1 MARLGQISPEL
12 LGDAPTADTDYIS
25 EGSGDEQAQ
34 VLQAECSVYLE
45 QQQEPSVV
53 CQPQHDNQDGVTTA
67 SHDLLEIIKNLQAEV
82 NANKMLL
89 LQFRTEAGKNMTRQ
103 AASHSNASNIQ
114 RDGIASNDDASNVD
128 MRIEYHRVRKRE
140 ELSHKALSSTVIESN
155 DQLTVL
161 LEYIKVEVEA
171 LEKAQ
176 LSEVGNRDKRER
188 DGKETKITRAAGN
201 ATAVGL
207 YAVEQAKQKQCI
219 FCKRTNHDTK
229 ECKDKTVGI
238 ELRKKILRSKGSCF
252 SGRHITAMC
261 DGKANQKQGGE
272 QEQHTETAT
281 LSTMVHRV
289 NNEIYLQTAKA
300 VLISG
305 EIKVLSR
312 IIMDNGSQCTY
323 VTERLAKHLKLP
335 VVGTERTR
343 IVAFGQ
349 TDKQSRATQ
358 FKRTII
364 NVKSQYSDETVEIY
378 ATIVPNICEDV
389 LPVPRLNKQSNK
401 NMAES
406 IVAQEKLIP
415 GINLL
420 IGQDNYWKFNNNN
433 RELLAGNLV
442 AVETFFG
449 WTIQGHYGEG
459 QGESRCVLNIL
470 EHREAFDIEQFW
482 NLESIGISSY
492 SEPQAAVQAAEI
504 RHIDGRYSVLLP
516 WKLPKDN
523 LHDNKQNAKN
533 RLSSLGNKLLK
544 NSDKLE
550 EYDAGIR
557 ELLSSGVAE
566 AAPVL
571 GETQKA
577 YYMPHH
583 PVYRLDKATTK
594 VRIVFDASAS
604 EHGASSLND
613 HLSPGINLLT
623 DLTAVLIR
631 FRCHRIAIVADIEKA
646 FLQISI
652 DESDRDYHRFFWYA
666 SVASIGTLYPKIAEY
681 RMTRVTFGVTC
692 SPFLLTST
700 IQQHL
705 QMQDPAHAAICQ
717 KLQDSFYVDDL
728 VTSVATLRDAED
740 LYYQS
745 KIIMQ
750 GASFN
755 LRKWNSN
762 DAELKRKFKET
773 DVNLAR
779 VQKVLGVQWDT
790 ITDELSV
797 DIKPIITYVQS
808 LRPTKRNVLRAMAR
822 IYDPLGILGPFTIN
836 IKILLQKIWKEHL
849 EWDATLST
857 RLSDEFMA
865 WREDMALLEDFSLQ
879 RCMVSGNMA
888 DLELHIFADASPAAY
903 GAVAYLREVGMNGEI
918 QIKFVCS
925 KNRVSPI
932 KESSGATLPKLELTA
947 AVVASRLAQYL
958 KKELKLGV
966 SSTYMW
972 SDSSIVLN
980 WISGCGQPM
989 SSIKSKVAEINKLTN
1004 IYEWRHCQGNCN
1016 PADLLTRGITAK
1028 RLLGSELWKRG
1039 PKWLELTIHEWPT
1052 INTILNC
1059 RRQLIKNVL
1068 GRCVVCR
1075 RLHGKSASEPWTTL
1089 PTNRLTTSKAFETTG
1104 LDFAGPLYI
1113 ATEEGPSNRKVYIM
1127 LFTCAAIR
1135 GVHLELVADMT
1146 VESCIGALRK
1156 FVARRGPVKTII
1168 SDNAKTFKR
1177 ASLEL
1182 QKLEKLMENSKIQ
1195 QYAANGGINWQFIP
1209 ERAAWWGGFWER
1221 LVRTVKGCLR
1231 AAIGK
1236 ASLSKTNLEI
1246 LLTEVE
1252 CVVNQRPLTYITT
1265 DSNDLEPL
1273 TPAHFMGEA
1282 KLLGGEGF
1290 TTDGSNLAQMWRHR
1304 TNLMQRYI
1312 KRQNRVEA

>member
-1 MARLGQISPEL
+1 
-12 LGDAPTADTDYIS
+12 
-25 EGSGDEQAQ
+25 
-34 VLQAECSVYLE
+34 
-45 QQQEPSVV
+45 
-53 CQPQHDNQDGVTTA
+53 
-67 SHDLLEIIKNLQAEV
+67 
-82 NANKMLL
+82 
-89 LQFRTEAGKNMTRQ
+89 
-103 AASHSNASNIQ
+103 
-114 RDGIASNDDASNVD
+114 
-128 MRIEYHRVRKRE
+128 
-140 ELSHKALSSTVIESN
+140 
-155 DQLTVL
+155 
-161 LEYIKVEVEA
+161 
-171 LEKAQ
+171 
-176 LSEVGNRDKRER
+176 
-188 DGKETKITRAAGN
+188 
-201 ATAVGL
+201 
-207 YAVEQAKQKQCI
+207 
-219 FCKRTNHDTK
+219 
-229 ECKDKTVGI
+229 
-238 ELRKKILRSKGSCF
+238 
-252 SGRHITAMC
+252 MC

-349 TDKQSRATQ
+349 TGKQSRATQ

-492 SEPQAAVQAAEI
+492 SEQQAAVQAAEI

-666 SVASIGTLYPKIAEY
+666 SVASIGTPYPKIAEY

-762 DAELKRKFKET
+762 DAELKGKFKGT
-773 DVNLAR
+773 DVNLAT
-779 VQKVLGVQWDT
+779 VQKVLGFQWDT

-797 DIKPIITYVQS
+797 DLKPIITYVQT
-808 LRPTKRNVLRAMAR
+808 LRPTKRNVFRALAR
-822 IYDPLGILGPFTIN
+822 IYDPLGILSPFTIN
-836 IKILLQKIWKEHL
+836 IKILSKKK
-849 EWDATLST
+849 
-857 RLSDEFMA
+857 
-865 WREDMALLEDFSLQ
+865 
-879 RCMVSGNMA
+879 
-888 DLELHIFADASPAAY
+888 
-903 GAVAYLREVGMNGEI
+903 NG
-918 QIKFVCS
+918 
-925 KNRVSPI
+925 
-932 KESSGATLPKLELTA
+932 
-947 AVVASRLAQYL
+947 
-958 KKELKLGV
+958 
-966 SSTYMW
+966 
-972 SDSSIVLN
+972 
-980 WISGCGQPM
+980 
-989 SSIKSKVAEINKLTN
+989 
-1004 IYEWRHCQGNCN
+1004 
-1016 PADLLTRGITAK
+1016 
-1028 RLLGSELWKRG
+1028 
-1039 PKWLELTIHEWPT
+1039 
-1052 INTILNC
+1052 
-1059 RRQLIKNVL
+1059 RRI
-1068 GRCVVCR
+1068 
-1075 RLHGKSASEPWTTL
+1075 
-1089 PTNRLTTSKAFETTG
+1089 
-1104 LDFAGPLYI
+1104 
-1113 ATEEGPSNRKVYIM
+1113 
-1127 LFTCAAIR
+1127 
-1135 GVHLELVADMT
+1135 
-1146 VESCIGALRK
+1146 
-1156 FVARRGPVKTII
+1156 
-1168 SDNAKTFKR
+1168 
-1177 ASLEL
+1177 
-1182 QKLEKLMENSKIQ
+1182 
-1195 QYAANGGINWQFIP
+1195 
-1209 ERAAWWGGFWER
+1209 
-1221 LVRTVKGCLR
+1221 
-1231 AAIGK
+1231 
-1236 ASLSKTNLEI
+1236 
-1246 LLTEVE
+1246 
-1252 CVVNQRPLTYITT
+1252 
-1265 DSNDLEPL
+1265 
-1273 TPAHFMGEA
+1273 
-1282 KLLGGEGF
+1282 
-1290 TTDGSNLAQMWRHR
+1290 
-1304 TNLMQRYI
+1304 
-1312 KRQNRVEA
+1312 